1 MTLLSQWKTR
11 STQEAGAGAGAAT
24 AAGAGHALG
33 AGAQGATGA
42 GPLAFEQVPSTNRS

>member
-1 MTLLSQWKTR
+1 METR

-33 AGAQGATGA
+33 AGAEGATGA